1 MKFCKNPV
9 SAGFFILNALLSF
22 GFLSGCHWRSDVG
35 NKPVLQV
42 NEHKITAKEFAD
54 RLARQLKD
62 FDALSAKDANIV
74 KRAKEEILRNYI
86 LENIVIDFASTQKI
100 SVTDEDLEKDINDVR
115 ASYPDDISFRR
126 MLAEDNLS
134 LQSWKEQRRMSLLYK
149 IVFKKIGENLVP
161 PTAVEIQKYYEENK
175 DRYKHK
181 ERIYMRQIV
190 TDDLSKAQSLK
201 EELKKKDFAELAK
214 KYSVSPEA
222 KAGGLVGWVERG
234 AVDIFDKA
242 FTLPAN
248 GTSQVLES
256 VYGFHIFKVEKKESA
271 GFYSLEQVK
280 KEVTQALM
288 ARKEQAE
295 FSSWLDKQ
303 IRSSRVLR
311 DNDLLA
317 AIIVETK

>member
-1 MKFCKNPV
+1 MKFFKSPV
-9 SAGFFILNALLSF
+9 SAGFFILSALFSF

-42 NEHKITAKEFAD
+42 NEHKISAKEFAD

-74 KRAKEEILRNYI
+74 KRAKEEIVRNFI
-86 LENIVIDFASTQKI
+86 LESIVTDFAASQKM
-100 SVTDEDLEKDINDVR
+100 SVSNDELEKDINEIR
-115 ASYPDDISFRR
+115 SSYPDDISFRR

-134 LQSWKEQRRMSLLYK
+134 LQSWKEQRKMSLLYK
-149 IVFKKIGENLVP
+149 QVFKKIGEGIVP
-161 PTAVEIQKYYEENK
+161 PTATEIQKHYEENK
-175 DRYKHK
+175 DRYKRK
-181 ERIYMRQIV
+181 ERIYLRQIV
-190 TDDLSKAQSLK
+190 TDELSKAQSLK

-214 KYSVSPEA
+214 KYSVAPEA
-222 KAGGLVGWVERG
+222 KAGGLIGWIERG

-242 FTLPAN
+242 FALPAN

-256 VYGFHIFKVEKKESA
+256 VYGFHIFKVEKKEPA

-295 FSSWLDKQ
+295 FSAWLDKQ
-303 IRSSRVLR
+303 IRSSHVLR